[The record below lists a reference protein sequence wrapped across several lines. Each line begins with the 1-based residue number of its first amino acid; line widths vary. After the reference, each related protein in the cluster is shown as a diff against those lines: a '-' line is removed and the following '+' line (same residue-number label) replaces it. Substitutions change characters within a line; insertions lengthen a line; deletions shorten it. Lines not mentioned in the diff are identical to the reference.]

1 MSSKNGVSGT
11 TVEFY
16 NFFDLSASHLDAQDF
31 FDFITS
37 EFGWYLYLNNNTGY
51 SVTINGKKI
60 DFNDVIDYP
69 ISEKF
74 SFNGHDFDITFIKW
88 KRNIGDKYYF
98 YFLNDDLKIVDK
110 QHTSFNNKTK
120 DFHHSVYISSKYF
133 DSFTRMY
140 QKPDVQTLID
150 LGNNNNDNTFKA
162 LIKYLNKIVGDQEK
176 LFIRNLKADELIS
189 NFKKHAVFPKFRN
202 NAYDKIREKDLEAVV
217 KEIYCLSPK
226 IFQGLKVPQSKTLIG
241 FLNLLLDSEQREN
254 IITILESLIDISDEE
269 RIELASIL
277 KDTKI
282 SHITALISE
291 LKSRFNTVSILKTL
305 VFKLEKFTNER
316 DHIQKVIEN
325 NYWLFGEQ
333 YHLVSADVN
342 FETSLNNYLAFIE
355 QSKKDK
361 TILSTKSKLK
371 RPDIFIARK
380 IHSNEIIND
389 EYSVEENIIV
399 ELKRPSI
406 IIGKEQFDQIEEYI
420 RFILAQPEFNGELR
434 RWKLILVGKSV
445 DDWIIDKYES
455 QSSKGKKFLVEKVRN
470 YEIYAFKWDDIFR
483 IFEIRHNHL
492 IQNLEFKDD
501 IIQAILAE
509 FKDKELPAILTRT
522 AVT

>member
-1 MSSKNGVSGT
+1 
-11 TVEFY
+11 
-16 NFFDLSASHLDAQDF
+16 
-31 FDFITS
+31 
-37 EFGWYLYLNNNTGY
+37 
-51 SVTINGKKI
+51 
-60 DFNDVIDYP
+60 
-69 ISEKF
+69 
-74 SFNGHDFDITFIKW
+74 
-88 KRNIGDKYYF
+88 
-98 YFLNDDLKIVDK
+98 
-110 QHTSFNNKTK
+110 
-120 DFHHSVYISSKYF
+120 
-133 DSFTRMY
+133 
-140 QKPDVQTLID
+140 
-150 LGNNNNDNTFKA
+150 
-162 LIKYLNKIVGDQEK
+162 
-176 LFIRNLKADELIS
+176 
-189 NFKKHAVFPKFRN
+189 
-202 NAYDKIREKDLEAVV
+202 
-217 KEIYCLSPK
+217 
-226 IFQGLKVPQSKTLIG
+226 
-241 FLNLLLDSEQREN
+241 
-254 IITILESLIDISDEE
+254 
-269 RIELASIL
+269 LASIL